1 MPGLGGFPEVRED
14 ASMKSAA
21 SLLLAGALALVLSA
35 SAQTPPNLQNSSKA
49 NLTAQP
55 PAPVIAPLGVG
66 TVFNASLND
75 PLDTRKTRAG
85 DLVIAEITED
95 VSYERCVVFPKGTKV
110 EGHIVRV
117 NSGGRGKAGSAIFIQ
132 FDKAM
137 MKDGQ
142 EVMLHAGIQ
151 ALAVG
156 AIAPMPSDADSSKDA
171 APHRLPVEDST
182 GGSGTSS
189 DALVVS
195 TIYERPRTTLRTP
208 LTPAPAAEGE
218 FTSEGLFSPESKG
231 AFGRPDLKIYTP
243 TSEGSHGT
251 VLLSSRKNMRLDNGT
266 HLLLVVQPPPTA
278 AEPDGS
284 SDNSLN
290 LDPQ

>member
-1 MPGLGGFPEVRED
+1 
-14 ASMKSAA
+14 MKSAA
-21 SLLLAGALALVLSA
+21 SILLAGALVFVLRA
-35 SAQTPPNLQNSSKA
+35 EAQTPPNLQSSKTA
-49 NLTAQP
+49 NNVQTP

-66 TVFNASLND
+66 TVFNAALEGT
-75 PLDTRKTRAG
+75 LDTRKTHAG
-85 DLVIAEITED
+85 DAVVAETMED
-95 VSYERCVVFPKGTKV
+95 VTYERCMVFPKGTKIM
-110 EGHIVRV
+110 GHVVRV
-117 NSGGRGKAGSAIFIQ
+117 TSGGRGKAGSAIFIQ

-142 EVMLHAGIQ
+142 EVMLNAGIQ

-156 AIAPMPSDADSSKDA
+156 TVAPMPSEADAPKATS
-171 APHRLPVEDST
+171 PHALAVEDTSART
-182 GGSGTSS
+182 ASSS

-195 TIYERPRTTLRTP
+195 TIYEAPRTTLRTP

-218 FTSEGLFSPESKG
+218 FTSAGLFSPESKC

-251 VLLSSRKNMRLDNGT
+251 VLLSARKIMHLDSGT
-266 HLLLVVQPPPTA
+266 HLLLVVQPPPTDESEA
-278 AEPDGS
+278 TGTGS
-284 SDNSLN
+284 LD